1 MYKTVKKMLAI
12 GAVFC
17 ALLMFSSCSE
27 EDLGVQALDP
37 AAIRALDA
45 KIDLALIKEQG
56 KAKLRITESFV
67 MPADIIYIRLPNTF
81 LRKDKLY
88 ARIEQL
94 QIEDPAEV
102 IDHKKY
108 PFIRVVSYKKGQRLT
123 LSYVLRPDDPIN
135 YGADKESPSAPIIRD
150 NYFQFIGMMA
160 LIFPVGIEKSEVEFN
175 LSLSWHMPN
184 DFRLFNSY
192 GEALGPQ
199 RVSSNYDKLR
209 DSLFIGGNNLRVYTA
224 DVRGRPVTITMEG
237 QFKKITDADFSSV
250 VTRLLDEQRE
260 TWRDD
265 DFPYF
270 LIHFLARTSPC
281 NGGTLLGTAHPNSF
295 RAVFPDECDF
305 QPAMKQLI
313 SHELMHMWIGKKIKV
328 GQAEGH
334 YDGKWFTEGWTDY
347 FGRILA
353 YRAGVLTE
361 DEYFLTLNR
370 QLERYYLTDEK
381 HTTLRELVNRI
392 YRRNKSNKEL
402 EAVPYQQGEIMA
414 IRLNKTIKEDTSF
427 KNSLDDVV
435 RAMLKEAA
443 DAGGVKNF
451 TVEEIARNVDVYAP
465 HALQKE
471 MEKVEQGGVFVAP
484 SLPQC
489 RTPFKV
495 VNPKNVSRELLL
507 YGGSMHACDAWLK

>member
-1 MYKTVKKMLAI
+1 MYKTVKKMLVI
-12 GAVFC
+12 GAVFG
-17 ALLMFSSCSE
+17 ALLVLSSCSE
-27 EDLGVQALDP
+27 EDLGVQAFD
-37 AAIRALDA
+37 AEAIRALDA
-45 KIDLALIKEQG
+45 KIDLALVRDQG
-56 KAKLRITESFV
+56 KARLQITESFI
-67 MPADIIYIRLPNTF
+67 MPADTIYIRLPNTF

-88 ARIEQL
+88 DRIEQL
-94 QIEDPAEV
+94 HIEEPAEV
-102 IDHKKY
+102 STHKKY
-108 PFIRVVSYKKGQRLT
+108 PFIRTVSHKKGKRLT
-123 LSYVLRPDDPIN
+123 ISYTFRPDDPIN
-135 YGADKESPSAPIIRD
+135 YGVDKESPSAPIIRD

-160 LIFPVGIEKSEVEFN
+160 LIFPVGIEKSEVSFD
-175 LSLSWHMPN
+175 LALSWHMPSN
-184 DFRLFNSY
+184 FRIFNSY
-192 GEALGPQ
+192 GEALGTQ

-209 DSLFIGGNNLRVYTA
+209 DSLFIGGSNLRVHTA
-224 DVRGRPVTITMEG
+224 DVRGQPVNITMEG
-237 QFKKITDADFSSV
+237 QFKKITDADFNNV

-260 TWRDD
+260 TWNDD

-270 LIHFLARTSPC
+270 LVHFFARISPC
-281 NGGTLLGTAHPNSF
+281 NGGTLLGTAHPSSF
-295 RAVFPDECDF
+295 RAVFPDECEF

-347 FGRILA
+347 FGRVLA

-381 HTTLRELVNRI
+381 NTTLRELVNRI

-435 RAMLKEAA
+435 RAMLQEAQN
-443 DAGGVKNF
+443 AGGVKNF
-451 TVEEIARNVDVYAP
+451 SVEEIAQNVDIYAP
-465 HALQKE
+465 GALQKE
-471 MEKVEQGGVFVAP
+471 MEKVVRGGVFEAP
-484 SLPQC
+484 SLPKC
-489 RTPFKV
+489 RAPFKV
-495 VNPKNVSRELLL
+495 VTPKNVSRELLL
-507 YGGSMHACDAWLK
+507 YGGSMRACDAWLK